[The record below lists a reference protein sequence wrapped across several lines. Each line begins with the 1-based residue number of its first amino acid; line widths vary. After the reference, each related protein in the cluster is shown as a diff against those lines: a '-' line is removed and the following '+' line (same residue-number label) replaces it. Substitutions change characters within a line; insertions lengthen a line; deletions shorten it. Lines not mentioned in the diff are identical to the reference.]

1 MSKYILIKAPQDWED
16 TEKLKQVI
24 KLFNPELEVKDKA
37 VLTCGDSKY
46 IPNGEAFVAPQHK
59 DYLKQEMARSIGDF
73 LLKSGSIK
81 FKEVKE
87 KFATRID
94 AQLTVVL
101 ED

>member
-1 MSKYILIKAPQDWED
+1 MNNYILIRAPKGWDD

-37 VLTCGDSKY
+37 VFTCGDSKY
-46 IPNGEAFVAPQHK
+46 IPNEEAFVAPLHK
-59 DYLKQEMARSIGDF
+59 DFMKQEMARSFGDF
-73 LLKSGSIK
+73 LLRSGSIK
-81 FKEVKE
+81 FKEVEE
-87 KFATRID
+87 KFATHID